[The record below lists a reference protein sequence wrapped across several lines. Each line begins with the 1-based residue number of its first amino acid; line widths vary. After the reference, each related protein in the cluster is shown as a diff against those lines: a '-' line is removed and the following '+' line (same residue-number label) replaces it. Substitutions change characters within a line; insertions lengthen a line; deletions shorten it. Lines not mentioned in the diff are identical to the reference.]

1 MDLEFGLLIMSS
13 TFGEKLDN
21 TRKQN
26 IKAWKTGLWIFLG
39 LALGVNFFVR
49 PHHAEFGWDAYPGFW
64 ALFGLLVSVAMVFV
78 MKKIIQPML
87 VRPEE
92 KIDVE

>member
-1 MDLEFGLLIMSS
+1 MHRS
-13 TFGEKLDN
+13 FGEKLDA

-26 IKAWKTGLWIFLG
+26 IKAWKTGFWIFLG
-39 LALGVNFFVR
+39 LAVGANFFIH
-49 PHHAEFGWDAYPGFW
+49 PHHAEFGLDAHPGFW
-64 ALFGLLVSVAMVFV
+64 AFFGLMVTVAMVFV

-92 KIDVE
+92 KNDVE

>member
-1 MDLEFGLLIMSS
+1 MHRS
-13 TFGEKLDN
+13 FGEKLDAA
-21 TRKQN
+21 RKQN

-39 LALGVNFFVR
+39 LIVGANFFVH
-49 PHHAEFGWDAYPGFW
+49 PHHAEFGLDAHPGFW
-64 ALFGLLVSVAMVFV
+64 AVFGLLVTVVMVFV

-92 KIDVE
+92 KIDGE

>member
-1 MDLEFGLLIMSS
+1 MRLSI
-13 TFGEKLDN
+13 GEKLDN

-26 IKAWKTGLWIFLG
+26 IKAWKAGFWIFLG
-39 LALGVNFFVR
+39 LLVGANFFIH
-49 PHHAEFGWDAYPGFW
+49 PHHAEFGLDAHPGFW
-64 ALFGLLVSVAMVFV
+64 AAFGLLVTVIMVFV

-92 KIDVE
+92 KIDVA